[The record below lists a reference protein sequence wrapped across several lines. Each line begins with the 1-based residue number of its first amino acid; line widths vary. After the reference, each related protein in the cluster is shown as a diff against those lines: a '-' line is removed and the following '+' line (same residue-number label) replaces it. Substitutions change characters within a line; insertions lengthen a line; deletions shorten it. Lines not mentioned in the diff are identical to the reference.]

1 MRVIA
6 GTAKG
11 TQLRAPSSRGTRP
24 ISDRGKE
31 ALFSIL
37 MPRLQGARF
46 IDLFAGTGGV
56 AIEALSRGAT
66 HALCVELDREAL
78 ADLRH
83 NLDRARVADRA
94 EVVQGDA
101 FAVLQ
106 RGVGARE
113 PYDVVFVAPPQ
124 WHALWDRAV
133 LTLDARP
140 EWLAPGGLVVVQCD
154 PREIREHALEHLHE
168 IDRRTYG
175 GVAFLFYG
183 SLVV

>member
-11 TQLRAPSSRGTRP
+11 TQLRAPSSDGTRP

-46 IDLFAGTGGV
+46 LDLFAGTGGV
-56 AIEALSRGAT
+56 AIEALSRGAA
-66 HALCVELDREAL
+66 HALCVELDRRAL
-78 ADLRH
+78 DDLEH
-83 NLDRARVADRA
+83 NLAKARVADRA

-106 RGVGARE
+106 RGTAE
-113 PYDVVFVAPPQ
+113 PYDIVFVAPPQ
-124 WHALWDRAV
+124 WKALWDRAI
-133 LTLDARP
+133 LTLDTRP

-154 PREIREHALEHLHE
+154 PQEVREQQLEHLHE
-168 IDRRTYG
+168 IDLRTYG
-175 GVAFLFYG
+175 GVAFIFYG

>member
-11 TQLRAPSSRGTRP
+11 IQLRAPTSRGTRP

-37 MPRLQGARF
+37 MPRLAGARF
-46 IDLFAGTGGV
+46 LDLFAGTGGV
-56 AIEALSRGAT
+56 AIEALSRGAA
-66 HALCVELDREAL
+66 HALCVELDRRAL
-78 ADLRH
+78 ADLEH
-83 NLDRARVADRA
+83 NLAKARVADRA
-94 EVVQGDA
+94 EVVHGDA

-106 RGVGARE
+106 RGTRE
-113 PYDVVFVAPPQ
+113 PYDIVFVAPPQ
-124 WHALWDRAV
+124 WKALWDRAV

-154 PREIREHALEHLHE
+154 PSEVREQQLEHLHE
-168 IDRRTYG
+168 IDQRTYG